1 MAAAATTT
9 IRVTTATRD
18 RLNAL
23 GAREGESAG
32 EVVARLVDAADD
44 ERLLDDA
51 AAAFEAMAGD
61 SQALNA
67 YRSET
72 RDIEAGFASP
82 TPAW

>member
-1 MAAAATTT
+1 MTAATTT

-23 GAREGESAG
+23 RAREGESTG
-32 EVVARLVDAADD
+32 EVVARLVEAADD

-61 SQALNA
+61 PEALNA

-72 RDIEAGFASP
+72 RELEAGFASHA
-82 TPAW
+82 PAW